1 MAVISRRSVIAAGF
15 LGTLLGASNPSSAA
29 GTQTGRVVL
38 SGYDPVSY
46 FTEGRPEKGLPEFS
60 ASYDNATYWFKD
72 AKHQSMFVSDPERYA
87 PQYGGFCAIDLSR
100 GNLTDPDPEAWAIK
114 DGKLFVFGKKA
125 GMSIFADQGASIV
138 EKSNERWPEMR
149 QRVQ

>member
-1 MAVISRRSVIAAGF
+1 MVSISRRSVIAAG
-15 LGTLLGASNPSSAA
+15 LLGSLVGAAKPSSAA
-29 GTQTGRVVL
+29 GTQAGRVVL
-38 SGYDPVSY
+38 KGYDPVAY
-46 FTEGRPEKGLPEFS
+46 FTEGRPEKGSPSFT
-60 ASYDNATYWFKD
+60 ASYDNATYWFKN

-87 PQYGGFCAIDLSR
+87 PQYGGFCAIDLTR

-114 DGKLFVFGKKA
+114 DGKLFVFGKKT
-125 GMSIFADQGASIV
+125 GMSIFAEQSASIV